1 MSEMKYVFMFSDDL
15 LIIHVLDF
23 QLPNTIDSSKVVKS

>member
-1 MSEMKYVFMFSDDL
+1 MSEMKYVFLCSDDL
-15 LIIHVLDF
+15 LILHVPDF